1 MSTWP
6 PCAMLYD
13 GSFAGFLT
21 CVGESFRQKVYPF
34 YFLSPGVEQ
43 ISLYPILETPT
54 DQALAKSVYRS
65 LEETVSSTFRR
76 LITYSFLTC
85 LPQRE
90 RTMFDLIYL
99 AFHQALPQDL
109 TDDRVLLLTRAIQH
123 LTHEAHQLKGFVR
136 FADYGGVLVGQIARR
151 TGCSPCS
158 ALTSAS
164 GCRKKPFSSTT
175 KPTGKASSTPTASG
189 KSVPWTIWTW
199 TDRTRPNCNVRLSGG
214 GSIRPS
220 PFPPATTPSAA
231 CPTCPSVTG
240 TTCRRCSPT
249 PCPPPNSP
257 SPACFL
263 LFICH
268 SFPEIPPPH
277 LDPGQGA

>member
-136 FADYGGVLVGQIARR
+136 FADYGGVLVGQVAPKNRVL
-151 TGCSPCS
+151 P
-158 ALTSAS
+158 LL
-164 GCRKKPFSSTT
+164 
-175 KPTGKASSTPTASG
+175 
-189 KSVPWTIWTW
+189 
-199 TDRTRPNCNVRLSGG
+199 RPHFCQRL
-214 GSIRPS
+214 PEE
-220 PFPPATTPSAA
+220 A
-231 CPTCPSVTG
+231 
-240 TTCRRCSPT
+240 
-249 PCPPPNSP
+249 
-257 SPACFL
+257 FL
-263 LFICH
+263 LHDKTHRAGLFYA
-268 SFPEIPPPH
+268 
-277 LDPGQGA
+277 DR

>member
-136 FADYGGVLVGQIARR
+136 FTDYGGVLVGQIAPKNRVLPLLRPHFCQRLPEEAFLLHDKTHREGLFYADRKWKIRPVDHLDLDRPDQAELQCQALWRR
-151 TGCSPCS
+151 FYQTIAIP
-158 ALTSAS
+158 ARHNPK
-164 GCRKKPFSSTT
+164 CRMSHMPKRYWDNLPEMQ
-175 KPTGKASSTPTASG
+175 PDPMSTP
-189 KSVPWTIWTW
+189 
-199 TDRTRPNCNVRLSGG
+199 
-214 GSIRPS
+214 
-220 PFPPATTPSAA
+220 
-231 CPTCPSVTG
+231 
-240 TTCRRCSPT
+240 
-249 PCPPPNSP
+249 
-257 SPACFL
+257 
-263 LFICH
+263 
-268 SFPEIPPPH
+268 
-277 LDPGQGA
+277 Q

>member
-136 FADYGGVLVGQIARR
+136 FADYGGVLVGQIAPKNRVLPLLR
-151 TGCSPCS
+151 PHFCQRLPEEAFLLHDKTHREGLFY
-158 ALTSAS
+158 AD
-164 GCRKKPFSSTT
+164 RKWK
-175 KPTGKASSTPTASG
+175 
-189 KSVPWTIWTW
+189 
-199 TDRTRPNCNVRLSGG
+199 
-214 GSIRPS
+214 IRPVDHLDLDR
-220 PFPPATTPSAA
+220 PDQAELQCQALWRRFYQTFPPATTPSAA

>member
-90 RTMFDLIYL
+90 RTMFDPAPGPY
-99 AFHQALPQDL
+99 
-109 TDDRVLLLTRAIQH
+109 
-123 LTHEAHQLKGFVR
+123 
-136 FADYGGVLVGQIARR
+136 RR
-151 TGCSPCS
+151 PG
-158 ALTSAS
+158 
-164 GCRKKPFSSTT
+164 
-175 KPTGKASSTPTASG
+175 
-189 KSVPWTIWTW
+189 
-199 TDRTRPNCNVRLSGG
+199 
-214 GSIRPS
+214 
-220 PFPPATTPSAA
+220 PPAHP
-231 CPTCPSVTG
+231 G
-240 TTCRRCSPT
+240 H
-249 PCPPPNSP
+249 
-257 SPACFL
+257 PA
-263 LFICH
+263 
-268 SFPEIPPPH
+268 P
-277 LDPGQGA
+277 DP

>member
-90 RTMFDLIYL
+90 RTM
-99 AFHQALPQDL
+99 
-109 TDDRVLLLTRAIQH
+109 LLTRAIQH

-136 FADYGGVLVGQIARR
+136 FADYGGVLVGQIAPKNRVLPLLRPHFCQRLPEEAFLLHDKTHREGLFYADRKWKIRPVDHLDLDRPDQAELQCQALWRR
-151 TGCSPCS
+151 FYQTIAIP
-158 ALTSAS
+158 ARHNPK
-164 GCRKKPFSSTT
+164 CRMSHMPKRYWDNLPEMQ
-175 KPTGKASSTPTASG
+175 PDPMSTP
-189 KSVPWTIWTW
+189 
-199 TDRTRPNCNVRLSGG
+199 
-214 GSIRPS
+214 
-220 PFPPATTPSAA
+220 
-231 CPTCPSVTG
+231 
-240 TTCRRCSPT
+240 
-249 PCPPPNSP
+249 
-257 SPACFL
+257 
-263 LFICH
+263 
-268 SFPEIPPPH
+268 
-277 LDPGQGA
+277 Q